1 MYGYYGYGFDYLIY
15 ILPGL
20 LLALYAQAKINSA
33 YSKYLRVDSNTGL
46 TGRDV
51 ARRILDR
58 NGLNNVE
65 INRINGKLTDNF
77 NPETNALYLSD
88 DIYNRSSV
96 ASLAIAA
103 HEVGHAIQH
112 ASGYTPIKIR
122 AALVPAAN
130 IGSQTSMFL
139 IMLGLFFSS
148 FFLKVGIALFA
159 ITVLFQI
166 VTLPVEFDAS
176 RRAQKELAQG
186 ILNTEDLKGSKKVL
200 EAAALTYIASTIVA
214 IGQLLRLLALSRRR
228 D

>member
-88 DIYNRSSV
+88 DVYNRSSV

-214 IGQLLRLLALSRRR
+214 IGQLLRLLSLSRRR

>member
-88 DIYNRSSV
+88 DVYNRSSV

-166 VTLPVEFDAS
+166 ATLPVEFDAS

-214 IGQLLRLLALSRRR
+214 IGQLLRLLSLSRRR

>member
-88 DIYNRSSV
+88 DVYNRSSV

>member
-51 ARRILDR
+51 ARRILDN

-77 NPETNALYLSD
+77 NPETNALYFSD
-88 DIYNRSSV
+88 DVYNRSSV

-214 IGQLLRLLALSRRR
+214 IGQLLRLLSLSRRR

>member
-58 NGLNNVE
+58 NGLSNVE

-88 DIYNRSSV
+88 DVYNRSSV

-112 ASGYTPIKIR
+112 ARGYTPIKIR

-186 ILNTEDLKGSKKVL
+186 ILNTEDLKGSRKVL

>member
-51 ARRILDR
+51 ARIILDR
-58 NGLNNVE
+58 NGLSNVE

-88 DIYNRSSV
+88 DVYNRSSV

-112 ASGYTPIKIR
+112 ARGYTPIKIR

>member
-58 NGLNNVE
+58 NGLSNVE

-88 DIYNRSSV
+88 DVYNRSSV

-112 ASGYTPIKIR
+112 ARGYTPIKIR

-159 ITVLFQI
+159 ITVVFQI

-176 RRAQKELAQG
+176 RRAQKEVAQG
-186 ILNTEDLKGSKKVL
+186 ILNTEDLKGSRKVL

>member
-46 TGRDV
+46 TGSDV

-58 NGLNNVE
+58 NGLSNVE

-88 DIYNRSSV
+88 DVYNRSSV

-112 ASGYTPIKIR
+112 ASGYIPIKIR

>member
-88 DIYNRSSV
+88 DVYNRSSV

-186 ILNTEDLKGSKKVL
+186 ILNTEYLKGSKKVL
-200 EAAALTYIASTIVA
+200 GAAALTYIASTIVA
-214 IGQLLRLLALSRRR
+214 IGQLLRLLSLSRRR

>member
-88 DIYNRSSV
+88 DVYNRRSV

>member
-88 DIYNRSSV
+88 DVYNRRSV

-112 ASGYTPIKIR
+112 ASGYTPIKTR

>member
-1 MYGYYGYGFDYLIY
+1 MYGYYGYGFDYLVY

-51 ARRILDR
+51 ARRILDN

-88 DIYNRSSV
+88 DVYNRSSV

-214 IGQLLRLLALSRRR
+214 IGQLLRLLSLSRRR

>member
-186 ILNTEDLKGSKKVL
+186 ILNIEDLKGSKKVL

-214 IGQLLRLLALSRRR
+214 IGQLLRLLSLSRRR

>member
-58 NGLNNVE
+58 NGLSNVE

-88 DIYNRSSV
+88 DVYNRSSV

-112 ASGYTPIKIR
+112 ARGYTPIKIR

-176 RRAQKELAQG
+176 RRAQKELAQR
-186 ILNTEDLKGSKKVL
+186 ILNTEDLKGSRKVL

>member
-33 YSKYLRVDSNTGL
+33 YSKYLRIDSNTGL

-88 DIYNRSSV
+88 DVYNRSSV

-200 EAAALTYIASTIVA
+200 GAAALTYIASTIVA
-214 IGQLLRLLALSRRR
+214 IGQLLRLLSLSRRR

>member
-88 DIYNRSSV
+88 DVYNRSSV

-200 EAAALTYIASTIVA
+200 GAAALTYIASTIVA
-214 IGQLLRLLALSRRR
+214 IGQLLRLLSLSRRR

>member
-1 MYGYYGYGFDYLIY
+1 MYGYYGYGFDYLVY

-88 DIYNRSSV
+88 DVYNRSSV

-200 EAAALTYIASTIVA
+200 GAAALTYIASTIVA
-214 IGQLLRLLALSRRR
+214 IGQLLRLLSLSRRR

>member
-88 DIYNRSSV
+88 DVYNRSSV

-122 AALVPAAN
+122 ASLVPAAN